1 MANGCRSVAGIM
13 ALAFCKTMAP
23 ARMACM
29 TCLEPGD
36 AAGDA
41 DIDPAGELAGER
53 QGGTLWLAADA
64 CSDVWPK
71 CPTWPATCGL
81 SGLGS
86 SVSRAAEET

>member
-1 MANGCRSVAGIM
+1 MAKGCRFVAGIM
-13 ALAFCKTMAP
+13 ALAFCKAMAP

-29 TCLEPGD
+29 TCLEP
-36 AAGDA
+36 GDA

-53 QGGTLWLAADA
+53 QGGTPWLAADA

-86 SVSRAAEET
+86 SVSTAAEET

>member
-1 MANGCRSVAGIM
+1 MAKGRRSVAGIM
-13 ALAFCKTMAP
+13 ALAFCKAMAP

-36 AAGDA
+36 ADT
-41 DIDPAGELAGER
+41 DPAGELAGER
-53 QGGTLWLAADA
+53 QGGTAADA

-71 CPTWPATCGL
+71 CPTWPATCEL